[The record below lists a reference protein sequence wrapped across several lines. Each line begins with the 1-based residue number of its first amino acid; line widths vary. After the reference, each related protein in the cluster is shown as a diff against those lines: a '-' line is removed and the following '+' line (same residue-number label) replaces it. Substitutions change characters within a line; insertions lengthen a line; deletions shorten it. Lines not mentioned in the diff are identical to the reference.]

1 MNMKALR
8 EKFAA
13 ITEEQGKELT
23 AAMNAKDISALEA
36 FCKKHGI
43 ELAADEKNVAA
54 EYFKTG
60 KLPLSD
66 QELENVA
73 GGCSITTRGLEC
85 KCPHC
90 GSFDHYSRDN
100 DLEGTVRVCKKCGRT
115 FVRYSELR
123 ED

>member
-1 MNMKALR
+1 MNITALR
-8 EKFAA
+8 EKIGA
-13 ITEEQGKELT
+13 ITEEQEKEL
-23 AAMNAKDISALEA
+23 AAALEAKDISALEA

-73 GGCSITTRGLEC
+73 GGGCSLEFEKRCPFCGLRA
-85 KCPHC
+85 
-90 GSFDHYSRDN
+90 HYGEEKN
-100 DLEGTVRVCKKCGRT
+100 GKKYRVCKNCGAHFT
-115 FVRYSELR
+115 ILS
-123 ED
+123 